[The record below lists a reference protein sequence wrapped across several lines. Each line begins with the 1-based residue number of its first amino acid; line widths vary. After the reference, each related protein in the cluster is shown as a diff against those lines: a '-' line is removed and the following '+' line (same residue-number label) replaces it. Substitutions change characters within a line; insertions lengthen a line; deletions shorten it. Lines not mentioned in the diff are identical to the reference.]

1 MDTNEIVM
9 SGVQLKKLLAKK
21 VEPIIQECDLRP
33 VEMDILVLL
42 QREKSIDTAKGI
54 IQKKHLS
61 KAHISK
67 SIENLRSK
75 GFIQL
80 EEDESDHRILHIRL
94 TEKSKNIIEEVSE
107 IYEEC
112 KEIMQRGISEEE
124 LQIVKKVF
132 QKMNHNINQELG
144 E

>member
-75 GFIQL
+75 GFIHL

-132 QKMNHNINQELG
+132 KKMNHNINQELG

>member
-132 QKMNHNINQELG
+132 KKMNHNINQELG

>member
-1 MDTNEIVM
+1 METNDVVM

-21 VEPIIQECDLRP
+21 VEPIIHECDLRP
-33 VEMDILVLL
+33 VELDILVLL

-67 SIENLRSK
+67 SIDNLRTK

-80 EEDESDHRILHIRL
+80 EEDISDHRILHIRL
-94 TEKSKNIIEEVSE
+94 TERSQKIIEEVTQ

-112 KEIMQRGISEEE
+112 REIMQRGITKEE
-124 LQIVKKVF
+124 LEVVKKVIA
-132 QKMNHNINQELG
+132 KMNHNINLELG

>member
-1 MDTNEIVM
+1 METNDVVM

-33 VEMDILVLL
+33 VELDILVLL

-67 SIENLRSK
+67 SIDNLRSR

-80 EEDESDHRILHIRL
+80 EEDISDHRILHIRL
-94 TEKSKNIIEEVSE
+94 TEKSQKIIEEVTK

-112 KEIMQRGISEEE
+112 REIMQRGITKEE
-124 LQIVKKVF
+124 LEVVKKVIA
-132 QKMNHNINQELG
+132 KMNHNINLELG